1 MIFTRKSR
9 IPLKFLVFVLISFF
23 VICYIFPTII
33 SQEKQQD
40 DSFFFQRRLISSSL
54 LYKKDNYTLVE
65 NEQNEFESWIQRTNK
80 ELNATSNWNS
90 ILNNTNNSDIFI
102 ESILSTSFN
111 SSSLNSN
118 TTSSSN
124 YVQSIKSFFTRP
136 KCPQYPSRDAGP
148 IQADTVFENLETVE
162 KRLKNLLLTG
172 GYFRPRNCTSK
183 DKVAIIVPFR
193 DRYAHLPIFL
203 KNIHPFLMRQQI
215 EYKIFIV
222 EQTNGLNFN
231 RAALMNVGYLEASKM
246 KRWDC
251 FIFHDIDLL
260 PLDDRNYYNCPDQP
274 RHMSGAVDVFD
285 YKLPYK
291 TIFGGVS
298 ALRKEQ
304 FAKIN
309 GFSNS
314 FWGWGG
320 EDDDMSNRIRHANYH
335 ISRYPINIS
344 RYRMLNHKKEK
355 ANPKRYDRLNSGVTK
370 FTTDGLNSIKYE
382 IYKYNKFPLFT
393 WFLVE
398 LKMSE

>member
-285 YKLPYK
+285 YNPP
-291 TIFGGVS
+291 
-298 ALRKEQ
+298 
-304 FAKIN
+304 
-309 GFSNS
+309 
-314 FWGWGG
+314 
-320 EDDDMSNRIRHANYH
+320 IRA
-335 ISRYPINIS
+335 IPLLS
-344 RYRMLNHKKEK
+344 ML
-355 ANPKRYDRLNSGVTK
+355 
-370 FTTDGLNSIKYE
+370 
-382 IYKYNKFPLFT
+382 
-393 WFLVE
+393 LVIGA
-398 LKMSE
+398 